1 LEGSGCGLST
11 VPALAFE
18 GLMKDFRIACA
29 VAKIRIQQVR
39 SITAAS
45 PYLVLI
51 FSTPNISVSSL
62 PYILT
67 TPMLN
72 TLIARSL
79 DILIFMLVQRA
90 YVEEAVNVFSR
101 QQ

>member
-1 LEGSGCGLST
+1 
-11 VPALAFE
+11 
-18 GLMKDFRIACA
+18 MKDFRIGCA

-45 PYLVLI
+45 PCLVLI

-62 PYILT
+62 PYILI